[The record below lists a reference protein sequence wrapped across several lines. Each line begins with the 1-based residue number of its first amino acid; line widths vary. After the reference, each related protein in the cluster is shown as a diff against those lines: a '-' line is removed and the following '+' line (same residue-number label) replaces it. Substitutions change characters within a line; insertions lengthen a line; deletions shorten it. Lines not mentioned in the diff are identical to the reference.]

1 MADDG
6 MILNLAVPS
15 ATDLQRTFNSKNV
28 KGKWTQ
34 RLKVKRTVQGRSRAS
49 ASKKSATEQSQEP
62 SGDPK
67 RNPKGSGSNGIRVT
81 RKEIP
86 VREESNGDV
95 QLPQL
100 QQQHYDRPSRPSHS
114 SYGGQ
119 HSSGSKGQVISSL
132 FSSNPTT
139 SAEDV
144 PAADDKYEERQDPS
158 NAPLKGPANSF
169 AALGLHPT
177 LTNHLTTKMKL
188 EHPTAIQRAAVP
200 VLLESSNPRDV
211 FMQAQ
216 TGSGKTLAYALPI
229 INALL
234 ACPEKIDRES
244 GLFAIFIAPT
254 RELANQILG
263 VLEELVRC
271 CHYIVPG
278 IVIGGEKKKSEKARL
293 RKGVNILVS
302 TPGRLADHFENT
314 EAMHLSSVRW
324 VVLDEGDRMT
334 ELGFEETITKILGK
348 IKTSSRIYRDKFKT
362 LPQRRVTVLCSAT
375 LREDVQKLGEESLV
389 DALHVNAG
397 EEAKTEDGE
406 NGQTKKEDEFSAP
419 DQLHQEYAVVP
430 MKLRMVSLMAT
441 ILNIL
446 KSKPD
451 ARIMI
456 FMSCSD
462 SVNFH
467 FSMLTR
473 ELAPKEEGD
482 HEDDTQSST
491 KDEKTSLPS
500 TVLQSFLKN
509 VLPTIYKLHGSLP
522 QPLRKS
528 TLSAF
533 TKASTGGIL
542 LCTDVASRGLD
553 LPAISHVI
561 EFDPPFALE
570 DHLHRV
576 GRTARV
582 GHEGWST
589 LFVLPGKEEGYVS
602 NVLMPLHKSAIVK
615 REFSTVL
622 SQAFG
627 TGRPAKKGQP
637 GWMDIAT
644 ETQLQVER
652 WILGSQTNAALAK
665 SAYGSHIR
673 AYTTHLSTERDFFNV
688 RDLHLG
694 HLAKS
699 FGLRETPAGMARS
712 ASRGSTSEGD
722 KRKRNGT
729 DNGPDYAKKRMLKV
743 ADLHAN
749 VGADE
754 FNLG

>member
-1 MADDG
+1 MAEDG
-6 MILNLAVPS
+6 LIINLATPTTSV
-15 ATDLQRTFNSKNV
+15 LQHLPRRAV
-28 KGKWTQ
+28 KGRWTQ
-34 RLKVKRTVQGRSRAS
+34 RVKANRTQ
-49 ASKKSATEQSQEP
+49 Q
-62 SGDPK
+62 K
-67 RNPKGSGSNGIRVT
+67 RNRTSSTPQRALEKNTDESRKANRVSGSNGIAV
-81 RKEIP
+81 EP
-86 VREESNGDV
+86 RERQLRDESDV
-95 QLPQL
+95 ILPQL
-100 QQQHYDRPSRPSHS
+100 QQQHSIDRAPHS
-114 SYGGQ
+114 FHNNY
-119 HSSGSKGQVISSL
+119 SGSKSKGQVVSSL
-132 FSSNPTT
+132 FSSNPEV
-139 SAEDV
+139 SVEQPAQEAAV
-144 PAADDKYEERQDPS
+144 PQDPS

-177 LTNHLTTKMKL
+177 LASHLSTKMSL
-188 EHPTAIQRAAVP
+188 ENPTAIQRAAIP
-200 VLLESSNPRDV
+200 FLIDTANPQDV

-234 ACPEKIDRES
+234 SCPDKIDRES
-244 GLFAIFIAPT
+244 GLFAIIIAPT

-263 VLEELVRC
+263 VLEDIVRC

-302 TPGRLADHFENT
+302 TPGRLSDHFDNT

-348 IKTSSRIYRDKFKT
+348 IKSSSKLYRDRLQG
-362 LPQRRVTVLCSAT
+362 LPTKRVTILCSAT
-375 LREDVQKLGEESLV
+375 LRDDVQKLGEESLV
-389 DALHVNAG
+389 DAVHINTAEENEPG
-397 EEAKTEDGE
+397 EAAEGS
-406 NGQTKKEDEFSAP
+406 NKKVDDFSAP
-419 DQLHQEYAVVP
+419 DQLYQEYAVIP
-430 MKLRMVSLMAT
+430 MKLRLVSLIAA
-441 ILNIL
+441 IVKIL
-446 KSKPD
+446 KAKPD

-456 FMSCSD
+456 FLSCSD

-473 ELAPKEEGD
+473 EIDAKEEGD
-482 HEDDTQSST
+482 HENDLQSTS
-491 KDEKTSLPS
+491 KEEKTALPS
-500 TVLQSFLKN
+500 HTLQSFLSQG
-509 VLPTIYKLHGSLP
+509 LPIIYKLHGSLP

-528 TLSAF
+528 TLAGFS
-533 TKASTGGIL
+533 KASSGGIL

-582 GHEGWST
+582 GHSGWGT

-602 NVLMPLHKSAIVK
+602 NILLPLHKSKIV
-615 REFSTVL
+615 RQDFNTVL

-627 TGRPAKKGQP
+627 SGKIVKKGQP
-637 GWMDIAT
+637 GWQDIAT

-652 WILGSQTNAALAK
+652 WILSSQVNSALAK
-665 SAYGSHIR
+665 SAFGSHIR
-673 AYTTHLSTERDFFNV
+673 AYTTHLSTEREYFNV

-699 FGLRETPAGMARS
+699 FGLRETPAGMVRS
-712 ASRGSTSEGD
+712 AKNSAASEGD
-722 KRKRNGT
+722 KRKRNGS
-729 DNGPDYAKKRMLKV
+729 DNGPDYAKKRMLKI
-743 ADLHAN
+743 AGIHAN